1 MLSKNESSQ
10 VFSPWTASTE
20 AKGQTARLDR
30 RADPASGEHE
40 QASGQAR
47 GRVGQNLLEEGAG
60 GTGQGDQ
67 IPRPQYYY
75 GFELRSFQKDND
87 SLRKE
92 NDRLEAKLSD
102 ALTLQQTHESEM
114 KHARERADKAEAD
127 RESERQAH
135 FKVRNKLYDQVASLL
150 QIVKEEA
157 PTRAVSWQWS
167 VSQQEKKLDD
177 AIGRGAASAS
187 ARSRPSR

>member
-1 MLSKNESSQ
+1 MDKRDREIQQLKEEHRRQLQLTGVDDLKQQ
-10 VFSPWTASTE
+10 V
-20 AKGQTARLDR
+20 
-30 RADPASGEHE
+30 
-40 QASGQAR
+40 
-47 GRVGQNLLEEGAG
+47 
-60 GTGQGDQ
+60 
-67 IPRPQYYY
+67 
-75 GFELRSFQKDND
+75 RSLQKDND

-167 VSQQEKKLDD
+167 VSQQEKKLDE
-177 AIGRGAASAS
+177 AVGRGAASAS